1 MLPVGDVGHLFR
13 VARWSIMK
21 TNARPSISVVIPC
34 YMSAGFLEDLVYE
47 VEKEVSQI
55 TDAYEVVLVVDGSP
69 DNTWQVAQS
78 LAGERVRALKLSR
91 NFGQHNALLAG
102 IREAKH
108 EVIVT
113 MDDDFQHRPSEI
125 GLLVDE
131 LSKGFDLVFGVPNR
145 GAHGHVRNRFSKWLK
160 GFLAVFAGVQMAR
173 DMGAFRAFRSSLRR
187 GLTQITG
194 PNVALN
200 VALGW
205 TTTNIGRVEI
215 NLDARKDGKSGY
227 TTRALVRQA
236 VNLILGYSVLPLRLV
251 AIGGFALA
259 LIGAAI
265 FVFEIWANLTGRVTV
280 PGFTTVVATV
290 VMFSGAQLLG
300 IAVVGEYLAR
310 MYTQSIGVPSYV
322 IAEET
327 D

>member
-113 MDDDFQHRPSEI
+113 MDDDFQHPPSQI
-125 GLLVDE
+125 GLLVEE
-131 LSKGFDLVFGVPNR
+131 LNHGFDLVYGTPKH
-145 GAHGHVRNRFSKWLK
+145 GAHGVTRNFLSKSVKNVLDRLL
-160 GFLAVFAGVQMAR
+160 GGGNTR
-173 DMGAFRAFRSSLRR
+173 GASSFRAFRSQLREGLANVSGPNPLIGVALSWTTSNIGYVETTLAPRAEGKSNYSTRSLIHHA
-187 GLTQITG
+187 LNMITG
-194 PNVALN
+194 
-200 VALGW
+200 
-205 TTTNIGRVEI
+205 
-215 NLDARKDGKSGY
+215 
-227 TTRALVRQA
+227 
-236 VNLILGYSVLPLRLV
+236 YSIIPLRLV
-251 AIGGFALA
+251 VYGGLVLGLFGVALLGYELWSYA
-259 LIGAAI
+259 
-265 FVFEIWANLTGRVTV
+265 TGVTTQ
-280 PGFTTVVATV
+280 PGFTTLASMIA
-290 VMFSGAQLLG
+290 MFSGAQI
-300 IAVVGEYLAR
+300 IAIGVLGEYLAR
-310 MYTQSIGVPSYV
+310 IHLNSMGKPSYV
-322 IAEET
+322 VSERA